1 MPRRKRR
8 KIKKQVKMLICV
20 LIIGVIGIGAGFSYK
35 FYLKS
40 KKTAETNSTKET
52 QNVDEGNTILGS
64 DEKKTLEN
72 IKAVYNETNQEK
84 IKNDLEKE
92 KKSENYTQDNMLV
105 KYNPY
110 GTNTQSLY
118 IYFKTED
125 AVSLSYTVHVS
136 DSSIKDFSQNVY
148 QKNKYQKTHEFQL
161 IGLIPNKENTIT
173 ITMKT
178 KDGKVT
184 EKTFSYKMG
193 DLIGSEE
200 TKLEET
206 SGTSKQELSDGLYV
220 VMGNDSDSLD
230 FMYYYDN
237 NGILRGEVPII
248 GYRSHRLIFHENAM
262 YYSISETKIAKVN
275 RLGQVLKVYDTG
287 KYELHHDYVFDD
299 DGNILTLATDT
310 TKNTVEDMVIL
321 INEKT
326 GKITKVL
333 DLEDLLGDYKTSL
346 GKDSEEDL
354 DWAHINT
361 IQWLGSDQIL
371 LSSRETSTIIK
382 IKNLYKNAKIDYMI
396 GDETFWDG
404 TGYESLLLNKKGS
417 FTIQGGQ
424 HSVTYVKDS
433 SLNTGQ
439 YYLYLFNNN
448 IGISTSRPDFDW
460 SDIGLTNSNAV
471 KGDSSYYY
479 KYLVDEEKG
488 TFELVDSFKVPY
500 SGYVSSAQNIG
511 SNTVVDSGMAGIF
524 GEYDE
529 DHKLILSYKM
539 KVETFIYRVYKYDFK
554 GFYFS

>member
-448 IGISTSRPDFDW
+448 IGVSTSRPDFDW

-524 GEYDE
+524 GEYDQ

>member
-1 MPRRKRR
+1 
-8 KIKKQVKMLICV
+8 MLICV